1 MGQASTFQNE
11 TCLIPYMEEFEL
23 GLRSP
28 MLICVILKATTTK
41 YGSKV
46 LFKQQENGKI
56 KRSSGQLSA
65 QSKTL
70 VTYNYG
76 IN

>member
-1 MGQASTFQNE
+1 MRGFE
-11 TCLIPYMEEFEL
+11 FGFRGPIP
-23 GLRSP
+23 
-28 MLICVILKATTTK
+28 ICVTLKATTTK